1 MTTASMPVRRQAP
14 SLSSRMLRGMVIPV
28 MALALIL
35 GLGGAWA
42 IGQSVQAVND
52 RILGAASRAIVDS
65 LTVSEGAIGL
75 NLSPAIFGMLEDAAR
90 DNVYYSVSHNGRV
103 LTGYRDLPAIAPRD
117 LGDTKVVFGD
127 AVYLGRPVRVV
138 AEGRRLPQIDGV
150 VIVQVAET
158 LDARQR
164 IVQRLLG
171 GLIVLEL
178 VLIGTTFGLLPL
190 AIRWGLR
197 PLHRVQ
203 GEMDRRVASDLTPLA
218 LDQVPLELRDLV
230 GAFNAMLA
238 RLDSAVTGIRR
249 FTADASHQMRTPLSI
264 LRTHIALLQQAAP
277 GSPEALESISDI
289 DQASNRLQHL
299 IVQLL
304 ALARAD
310 GAHPSQVELSV
321 VDPNEI
327 VAQAAEEHAMTAV
340 RAGIEFTVKRMP
352 NAPMV
357 VTNQMLAVEMVGN
370 LIDNAIKHNRPG
382 GRVSV
387 ALEDAGA
394 KAFIVVEDDGPGI
407 PADQRD
413 GVFTRFAR
421 LHRDPS
427 LGSGL
432 GLSIVD
438 SLARAV
444 GADVRIEEAHSGAG
458 LRATVAFDAKPA
470 AVPRRRQH
478 RDRLTRQTE

>member
-1 MTTASMPVRRQAP
+1 MTAAGAIRRQAP

-42 IGQSVQAVND
+42 INQAVQAVND
-52 RILGAASRAIVDS
+52 RILGAASRAIIDS
-65 LTVSEGAIGL
+65 LTVDEGAVGL

-90 DNVYYSVSHNGRV
+90 DNVYYSVSHEGRV
-103 LTGYRDLPAIAPRD
+103 LTGYRDLPVVAPSD
-117 LGDTKVVFGD
+117 LGDTRVVFGD

-150 VIVQVAET
+150 VVVQVAET
-158 LDARQR
+158 LDARRR
-164 IVQRLLG
+164 IVHRLLA

-178 VLIGTTFGLLPL
+178 VLIGATFALLPL

-218 LDQVPLELRDLV
+218 LDQVPVELRDLV

-238 RLDSAVTGIRR
+238 RLDSAITGIRR

-264 LRTHIALLQQAAP
+264 LRTHIALLRHHQP
-277 GSPEALESISDI
+277 GSPEALESINDI
-289 DQASNRLQHL
+289 DQATDRLQHL

-310 GAHPSQVELSV
+310 GAHPSQIELSV

-327 VAQAAEEHAMTAV
+327 AAVAAAEHAMTAV
-340 RAGIEFTVKRMP
+340 RAGIDFAVERMP
-352 NAPMV
+352 GARMV
-357 VTNQMLAVEMVGN
+357 VTSQMLAIEMIGN

-382 GRVSV
+382 GRVRVS
-387 ALEDAGA
+387 LEDAGA
-394 KAFIVVEDDGPGI
+394 RVCIVVEDDGPGI

-438 SLARAV
+438 ALARAV
-444 GADVRIEEAHSGAG
+444 GAEITLETPRSGSG
-458 LRATVAFDAKPA
+458 LRARVAFDAAGGSLAPVTA
-470 AVPRRRQH
+470 S
-478 RDRLTRQTE
+478 